1 MTYTKL
7 MKKGEVM
14 EIGYMLTFGVSI
26 PEDTNITYAEYQM
39 GSDLNDELMRNIYSY
54 QEGMSWRDMV
64 LSLLIAAI
72 LSVTSVHFLVA
83 LLLMWI
89 RHRNYRKRGLIAQD
103 VRFRP
108 LPIVRFFLAQQIFL
122 TKEFYTALYS
132 LRPVVVDLFKI
143 AIGLLILVI
152 AIYGYRRKRDR
163 FHKLI
168 LYSVIL
174 LTGADIMMT
183 TSIEAGAALYRA
195 GHAGK
200 HRKRR
205 YAAGRYAGTNGQ
217 GGTTGIKRKTPFA
230 GVFRFIRCRLGRLLC
245 ASDAAKI

>member
-14 EIGYMLTFGVSI
+14 EIGYMLPFGVSV
-26 PEDTNITYAEYQM
+26 PEDTDMTYMAYQM
-39 GSDLNDELMRNIYSY
+39 GSDLNDELMRNVYSY

-72 LSVTSVHFLVA
+72 LSVTSVLFVVT
-83 LLLMWI
+83 LLLMWV
-89 RHRNYRKRGLIAQD
+89 RHRYPFRENVPGFVPAGRSGDPDRSVYGQGKQFRFPSGL
-103 VRFRP
+103 RRP
-108 LPIVRFFLAQQIFL
+108 
-122 TKEFYTALYS
+122 
-132 LRPVVVDLFKI
+132 
-143 AIGLLILVI
+143 
-152 AIYGYRRKRDR
+152 
-163 FHKLI
+163 
-168 LYSVIL
+168 
-174 LTGADIMMT
+174 
-183 TSIEAGAALYRA
+183 ALYRA
-195 GHAGK
+195 VHAGK